1 MGLKEC
7 RLEKGIRAKEVIAVL
22 RASGSRMDKALYS
35 HAEAERVDLNAK
47 DRLIVAKLLD
57 APYEAVATAIP
68 DTEKPRAAKSSQKAN
83 PELRARVS
91 RQTLA
96 KIDKAIKA
104 AGFVDRRDWLMFC
117 IRQLIG
123 GGEIHVH

>member
-1 MGLKEC
+1 MSLREC
-7 RLEKGIRAKEVIAVL
+7 RLAKGIRAKEVIAVL
-22 RASGSRMDKALYS
+22 QASGSRVDKVLYS

-57 APYEAVATAIP
+57 APYEAVATAISAA
-68 DTEKPRAAKSSQKAN
+68 EKAKPIKLSAKPN

-91 RQTLA
+91 RQTMA
-96 KIDKAIKA
+96 QIDKAIKA
-104 AGFVDRRDWLMFC
+104 AGFIDRRDWLMFC

-123 GGEIHVH
+123 GEVHVH

>member
-1 MGLKEC
+1 MSLREY
-7 RLEKGIRAKEVIAVL
+7 RLAKGIRAKEVIAVL
-22 RASGSRMDKALYS
+22 NANGSKIDKVLYS

-47 DRLIVAKLLD
+47 DRMIVAKLLD

-68 DTEKPRAAKSSQKAN
+68 AAEKPRAEKLSAKAN

-104 AGFVDRRDWLMFC
+104 AGFVDRRDWLMYC
-117 IRQLIG
+117 IRQLLG
-123 GGEIHVH
+123 GDVHV

>member
-1 MGLKEC
+1 MSLREC
-7 RLEKGIRAKEVIAVL
+7 RLAKGLRAKSVVEVL
-22 RASGSRMDKALYS
+22 RASGSRVDAALYS
-35 HAEAERVDLNAK
+35 HAEAERVDLTAK

-68 DTEKPRAAKSSQKAN
+68 SEEKPRAEKLSAKAN

-96 KIDKAIKA
+96 KIDKAIKT
-104 AGFVDRRDWLMFC
+104 AGFVDRRD
-117 IRQLIG
+117 
-123 GGEIHVH
+123 

>member
-1 MGLKEC
+1 M
-7 RLEKGIRAKEVIAVL
+7 
-22 RASGSRMDKALYS
+22 RASGSRVDKVLYS

-47 DRLIVAKLLD
+47 DGLVAAKLLN

-68 DTEKPRAAKSSQKAN
+68 AEEKPRVEKLSAKAN

-104 AGFVDRRDWLMFC
+104 AGFVDRRDWLMYC
-117 IRQLIG
+117 IRQLL
-123 GGEIHVH
+123 GGEVHV

>member
-1 MGLKEC
+1 MSLREY
-7 RLEKGIRAKEVIAVL
+7 RLAKGIRAKEVIAVL
-22 RASGSRMDKALYS
+22 RASGSRVDKVLYS

-47 DRLIVAKLLD
+47 DRMIVAKLLD

-68 DTEKPRAAKSSQKAN
+68 AEEKPRVEKLSAKAN

-91 RQTLA
+91 RQMLA

-104 AGFVDRRDWLMFC
+104 AGFVDRRDWLMYC
-117 IRQLIG
+117 IRRLLEG
-123 GGEIHVH
+123 GIHV

>member
-1 MGLKEC
+1 MSLREY
-7 RLEKGIRAKEVIAVL
+7 RLAKGIRAKEVIAVL
-22 RASGSRMDKALYS
+22 RASGSRVDKVLYS

-47 DRLIVAKLLD
+47 DGLVAAKLLN

-68 DTEKPRAAKSSQKAN
+68 AEEKPRVEKLSAKAN

-104 AGFVDRRDWLMFC
+104 AGFVDRRDWLMYC
-117 IRQLIG
+117 IRQLL
-123 GGEIHVH
+123 GGEVHV

>member
-1 MGLKEC
+1 MSLREC
-7 RLEKGIRAKEVIAVL
+7 RLAKGIRAKEVIAVL
-22 RASGSRMDKALYS
+22 RASGSRVDKVLYS

-47 DRLIVAKLLD
+47 DRLVAAKLLD

-68 DTEKPRAAKSSQKAN
+68 ATEKPRVGKLSAKAN

-104 AGFVDRRDWLMFC
+104 AGFVDRRDWLMHC
-117 IRQLIG
+117 IRQLLG
-123 GGEIHVH
+123 GDVHV

>member
-1 MGLKEC
+1 MSLREC
-7 RLEKGIRAKEVIAVL
+7 RLAKGIRAKEVIAVL
-22 RASGSRMDKALYS
+22 RASGSRVDKVLYS

-47 DRLIVAKLLD
+47 DRLIVTKLLD

-68 DTEKPRAAKSSQKAN
+68 AEEKPMATKLSAKAN

-91 RQTLA
+91 RQTLS

-104 AGFVDRRDWLMFC
+104 AGFVDRRDWLMYC
-117 IRQLIG
+117 IRRLLEG
-123 GGEIHVH
+123 GIHV

>member
-1 MGLKEC
+1 MSLREC
-7 RLEKGIRAKEVIAVL
+7 RLAKGLRAKSVVEVL
-22 RASGSRMDKALYS
+22 RASGSRVDAALYS
-35 HAEAERVDLNAK
+35 HAEAERVDLTAK

-57 APYEAVATAIP
+57 APYEAVATAITGP
-68 DTEKPRAAKSSQKAN
+68 EKAKPIKSSAKPN

-104 AGFVDRRDWLMFC
+104 AGFVDRRDWLMYC
-117 IRQLIG
+117 IRRLLEG
-123 GGEIHVH
+123 GIHV

>member
-1 MGLKEC
+1 MSLREC
-7 RLEKGIRAKEVIAVL
+7 RLAKGIRAKEVIAVL
-22 RASGSRMDKALYS
+22 NASGSKIDKVLYS

-47 DRLIVAKLLD
+47 DRMIVAKLLD

-68 DTEKPRAAKSSQKAN
+68 AAEKPRAEKLSAKAN

-104 AGFVDRRDWLMFC
+104 AGFVDRRDWIMFC

-123 GGEIHVH
+123 GEVNVH

>member
-1 MGLKEC
+1 MSLREC
-7 RLEKGIRAKEVIAVL
+7 RLAKGIRAKEVIAVL
-22 RASGSRMDKALYS
+22 RASGSRVDKVLYS

-47 DRLIVAKLLD
+47 DRLIAAKLLD
-57 APYEAVATAIP
+57 APYEAVATAITDP
-68 DTEKPRAAKSSQKAN
+68 EKAKPIKSSAKPN

-104 AGFVDRRDWLMFC
+104 AGFVDRRDWLMYC
-117 IRQLIG
+117 IRRLLEG
-123 GGEIHVH
+123 GIHV

>member
-22 RASGSRMDKALYS
+22 RASGSRMDKALYA
-35 HAEAERVDLNAK
+35 HAEAER
-47 DRLIVAKLLD
+47 LLD
-57 APYEAVATAIP
+57 APYEAVATAIF
-68 DTEKPRAAKSSQKAN
+68 DEKKPRAAKSSAKAN

-104 AGFVDRRDWLMFC
+104 AGFVDRRDWLMYC

-123 GGEIHVH
+123 GEINVH

>member
-1 MGLKEC
+1 MSLREC
-7 RLEKGIRAKEVIAVL
+7 RLAKGIRAKEVIAVL
-22 RASGSRMDKALYS
+22 RASGSRMDKALYA
-35 HAEAERVDLNAK
+35 HAEAERVGLNAK

-68 DTEKPRAAKSSQKAN
+68 AAEKAKPIKLSAKPN

-96 KIDKAIKA
+96 KVDKAIKA
-104 AGFVDRRDWLMFC
+104 AGFVDRRDWLMYC
-117 IRQLIG
+117 IRQLLG
-123 GGEIHVH
+123 GDVHV

>member
-22 RASGSRMDKALYS
+22 RASGSRMDKALYA

-68 DTEKPRAAKSSQKAN
+68 AAEKAKPIKLSAKPN

-104 AGFVDRRDWLMFC
+104 AGFVDRRDWLMYC

-123 GGEIHVH
+123 GEVNVH